1 MRRVQPVDLPV
12 LVPMKAESNPEDA
25 PGMAWASW
33 EIDAVEVPA

>member
-1 MRRVQPVDLPV
+1 
-12 LVPMKAESNPEDA
+12 MKAESNPEDA